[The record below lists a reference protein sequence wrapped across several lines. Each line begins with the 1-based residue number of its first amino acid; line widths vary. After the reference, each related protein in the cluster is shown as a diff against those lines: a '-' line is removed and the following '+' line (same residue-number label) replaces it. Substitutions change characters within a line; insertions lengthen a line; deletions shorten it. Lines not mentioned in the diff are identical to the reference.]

1 MDKTVSMI
9 RDPALAP
16 TGRLK
21 IDWVKQH
28 MPILGRIREEFAKT
42 QPFAGSKIAICLH
55 LEAKTAYLA
64 QVLHEAGA
72 QVAISGSN
80 PLSTQDDVAAALAE
94 SGVLV
99 NAWHGCTPE
108 EYHRLLQATAATK
121 PNLLIDDGGDLV
133 HLMHTELKDHLPHI
147 KGGCEETTTGLHRLR
162 GMATRGDLEFPMI
175 AVNDAYCK
183 YLFDNRYGTGQST
196 WDGIMRTT
204 NLVVAGKTVV
214 VAGYG
219 WCGRG
224 VAMRAKGLGANVIV
238 TEINP
243 IRALEAS
250 MDGFRVMPMQEAA
263 GIGQIFVTL
272 TGCKD
277 VIAREHFAHMR
288 DGAILANAGHFDV
301 EINKPDLEALAIST
315 RVVRENIQ
323 EFQLQDGRKLYLLGE
338 GRLVNLA
345 CADGHPAEIMD
356 LSFAI
361 QALSLEY
368 LVSSG
373 RNLAHKV
380 IEVPEE
386 VDDRVARLKLAAD
399 GIKIDALSQAQTR
412 YLYGGDE

>member
-1 MDKTVSMI
+1 MI
-9 RDPALAP
+9 KDSALAP
-16 TGRLK
+16 EGKLK

-28 MPILGRIREEFAKT
+28 MPILGEIHREFSKSK
-42 QPFAGSKIAICLH
+42 PFAGLNIAICLH

-64 QVLHEAGA
+64 QVLHDAGA

-94 SGVLV
+94 SGVIV

-108 EYHRLLQATAATK
+108 EYMGLLEASADIG
-121 PNLLIDDGGDLV
+121 PDLIIDDGGDLV
-133 HLMHTELKDHLPHI
+133 HLLHNELRVHLPRI
-147 KGGCEETTTGLHRLR
+147 LGGSEETTTGLHRLR
-162 GMATRGDLEFPMI
+162 GMAARGDLQFPMI
-175 AVNDAYCK
+175 AANDAYCK
-183 YLFDNRYGTGQST
+183 HLFDNRYGTGQST

-204 NLVVAGKTVV
+204 NLVIAGKTVV

-243 IRALEAS
+243 IRALEAL
-250 MDGFRVMPMQEAA
+250 MDGFRVMPMEEAA
-263 GIGQIFVTL
+263 RFGQIFVTL

-277 VIAREHFAHMR
+277 VITKEHFLAMG

-301 EINKPDLEALAIST
+301 EISKPDLESLAVRT
-315 RVVRENIQ
+315 RRVRESVQ
-323 EFQLQDGRKLYLLGE
+323 EYELSDGKRLYLLGE

-345 CADGHPAEIMD
+345 CADGHPVEIMD

-368 LVSSG
+368 LVLHG
-373 RNLAHKV
+373 KALANEV

-386 VDDRVARLKLAAD
+386 VDNWVARLKLAAD
-399 GIKIDALSQAQTR
+399 GVTIDSLSKDQMR
-412 YLYGGDE
+412 YLEGGE

>member
-1 MDKTVSMI
+1 MTQPASMI
-9 RDPALAP
+9 KDQALAP
-16 TGRLK
+16 GGRLK

-28 MPILGRIREEFAKT
+28 MPLLEQINEEFRKSK
-42 QPFAGSKIAICLH
+42 PFAGMNIAICLH

-64 QVLHEAGA
+64 QVLHNAGA
-72 QVAISGSN
+72 NVAISGSN

-94 SGVLV
+94 SGVIV
-99 NAWHGCTPE
+99 NAWHGCTPQ
-108 EYHRLLQATAATK
+108 EYDKLLQATAGIG
-121 PNLLIDDGGDLV
+121 PDFVIDDGGDLV
-133 HLMHTELKDHLPHI
+133 HLLHNDLKKHLPKI

-162 GMATRGDLEFPMI
+162 GMAARNELRFPMI

-238 TEINP
+238 TEVDP
-243 IRALEAS
+243 IKALEAG

-263 GIGQIFVTL
+263 RRGQIFVTL
-272 TGCKD
+272 TGCND
-277 VIAREHFAHMR
+277 VITKEHFLVMQ
-288 DGAILANAGHFDV
+288 DGAVLANAGHFDV
-301 EINKPDLEALAIST
+301 EISKPDLAALAT
-315 RVVRENIQ
+315 DVKEVRANI
-323 EFQLQDGRKLYLLGE
+323 EEYMMEDGRRLYLLGE

-345 CADGHPAEIMD
+345 CADGHPVEIMD

-368 LVSSG
+368 LLKAG
-373 RNLAHKV
+373 ETLADEV
-380 IEVPEE
+380 IEVPKQ
-386 VDDRVARLKLAAD
+386 VDNWVARLKLKAD
-399 GIKIDALSQAQTR
+399 GVEIDTLSEAQVK
-412 YLYGGDE
+412 YMNGIA